1 MREENDE
8 KTRTLKGRPFKG
20 SVRSRLTQAEKTKIS
35 DLGKAAAQMSA
46 VFEALDA
53 LLASEP
59 SRDVVV
65 ISRLRLLLRDARELN
80 SKYERKADA
89 IKKGLDK
96 PALHR

>member
-1 MREENDE
+1 MREENAE

-20 SVRSRLTQAEKTKIS
+20 SVRNRLTQAEKAKMA
-35 DLGKAAAQMSA
+35 DLEKAAAQMSA
-46 VFEALDA
+46 VFSAIDT

-59 SRDVVV
+59 SRDAVV
-65 ISRLRLLLRDARELN
+65 ISRLRLLLRDARELH

>member
-1 MREENDE
+1 MREENAE

-20 SVRSRLTQAEKTKIS
+20 SVRSRLTQAEKAKMA
-35 DLGKAAAQMSA
+35 DLEKAAAQMSV
-46 VFEALDA
+46 VFSALYT

-59 SRDVVV
+59 SRDAVV
-65 ISRLRLLLRDARELN
+65 ISRLRLLLRDARELTG
-80 SKYERKADA
+80 KYERKADA

>member
-20 SVRSRLTQAEKTKIS
+20 SVRSRLTQAEKTKIA
-35 DLGKAAAQMSA
+35 DLEKAASQMSA
-46 VFEALDA
+46 VFAALDA

-59 SRDVVV
+59 SRDAVV

-80 SKYERKADA
+80 SKYDRKADA

>member
-1 MREENDE
+1 MREENTE

-20 SVRSRLTQAEKTKIS
+20 SVRSRLTQAEKAKMA
-35 DLGKAAAQMSA
+35 DLEKAAAQMSA
-46 VFEALDA
+46 VFAALDV
-53 LLASEP
+53 LLSAEP
-59 SRDVVV
+59 SRDAVV
-65 ISRLRLLLRDARELN
+65 ISRLRLLSRDAKELV